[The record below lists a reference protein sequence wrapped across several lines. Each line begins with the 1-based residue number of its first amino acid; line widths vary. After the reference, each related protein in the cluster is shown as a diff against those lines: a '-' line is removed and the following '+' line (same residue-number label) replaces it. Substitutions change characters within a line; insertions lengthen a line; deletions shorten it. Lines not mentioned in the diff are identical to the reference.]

1 MFQTNGLT
9 LQVPVV
15 TSGGSRG
22 GAGGFLPPL
31 FLDQTEARR
40 AEKNFWETT
49 PLISGSGW
57 PPPPPPPLSEAL
69 GPPLVSNINL
79 LLTISIPYQEKV
91 MRINKMITKE
101 KNADFLVRKYMEMSR
116 SRQQKRQF
124 TILAEV
130 IMNLVRSAVCGF
142 PWKTWCLR
150 SLMTVKARS
159 FDQNKKKFNA
169 LLKSPV

>member
-49 PLISGSGW
+49 P
-57 PPPPPPPLSEAL
+57 PLSEAL
-69 GPPLVSNINL
+69 DPPLVSNINL

-142 PWKTWCLR
+142 P
-150 SLMTVKARS
+150 
-159 FDQNKKKFNA
+159 
-169 LLKSPV
+169 

>member
-49 PLISGSGW
+49 PPYLRVW
-57 PPPPPPPLSEAL
+57 MTAPPPLSEAL
-69 GPPLVSNINL
+69 DPPLVSNINL

-116 SRQQKRQF
+116 RRQQKRQF